1 MDASPGGLPVAGV
14 PATGPARDRRPE
26 DAAPAKPLA
35 LTPLVLL
42 ADDERE
48 LTDEMAAYL
57 ARYGLRTLVANS
69 FQAALAIIDTHQL
82 DAIILDQ
89 RLGPVDTLPH
99 LPELRARTDAPI
111 LIVTGNREET
121 DRVLGLELGADD
133 FLVKP
138 VSGRELVARLRARIR
153 RLAPLPPA
161 AFAPRRERW
170 RLQPVERC
178 LMRPDGT
185 VLELTT
191 AEFDLLAALA
201 TNPGEVQTREALT
214 QAVFRRTWRPADR
227 AVDNAVLHLRQKL
240 APELGERCI
249 VTIRQVGYVFI
260 GFPSP

>member
-1 MDASPGGLPVAGV
+1 M
-14 PATGPARDRRPE
+14 ARPQG
-26 DAAPAKPLA
+26 
-35 LTPLVLL
+35 PLVLL

-57 ARYGLRTLVANS
+57 ARYGLRTVVANS
-69 FQAALAIIDTHQL
+69 YTAALTIIETQQL

-99 LPELRARTDAPI
+99 LPELRALTSAPI
-111 LIVTGNREET
+111 LVVTGNREET

-153 RLAPLPPA
+153 RPAGAPP
-161 AFAPRRERW
+161 APRRDRW
-170 RLQPVERC
+170 RLMPVERR
-178 LMRPDGT
+178 LVRPDGSL
-185 VLELTT
+185 LELTG
-191 AEFDLLAALA
+191 AEFDLMAALA
-201 TNPGEVQTREALT
+201 AMPGEVQTREALT
-214 QAVFRRTWRPADR
+214 QQVFRRNWRPGDR

-249 VTIRQVGYVFI
+249 ITIRQVGYVFI
-260 GFPSP
+260 GFPTG

>member
-1 MDASPGGLPVAGV
+1 MRETQADGEG
-14 PATGPARDRRPE
+14 
-26 DAAPAKPLA
+26 AAA

-69 FQAALAIIDTHQL
+69 FPAALALLETYRP

-153 RLAPLPPA
+153 RPA
-161 AFAPRRERW
+161 AAAPPRRDRW
-170 RLQPVERC
+170 RLNPVERR
-178 LMRPDGT
+178 LLRPDGSA
-185 VLELTT
+185 VDLTT

-201 TNPGEVQTREALT
+201 AQPGEVMTREGLT
-214 QAVFRRTWRPADR
+214 QTVFRRPWRVGDR

-260 GFPSP
+260 GFPNP